1 MSDNIYI
8 CSHDSKSFFLGI
20 LVILY
25 LKKQSGMYGTIVRN
39 GSRICLPQNNSIWT
53 FDSEKDSKL
62 ELSLSHANWLCIT
75 LSTHIQQDNS
85 VHFQVALHIPTVS
98 LDRPP
103 QLLLLEPLLSSNY
116 FIFAKFVTIL
126 LINSDHHHEASQ
138 VGNYQNLMEISSLC
152 SYTFCL
158 AIILTFKLNPNLLN
172 RFLMKLNNES
182 VTIELKNGTVVS
194 GTVTGEANKLQDQGI
209 VIVNSDFTNHL

>member
-85 VHFQVALHIPTVS
+85 VHFRGCSTHTNSFVG
-98 LDRPP
+98 
-103 QLLLLEPLLSSNY
+103 SS
-116 FIFAKFVTIL
+116 A
-126 LINSDHHHEASQ
+126 
-138 VGNYQNLMEISSLC
+138 
-152 SYTFCL
+152 
-158 AIILTFKLNPNLLN
+158 
-172 RFLMKLNNES
+172 
-182 VTIELKNGTVVS
+182 TVVTS
-194 GTVTGEANKLQDQGI
+194 RTVAVEQLFHLCKICDHLVNKLR
-209 VIVNSDFTNHL
+209 SSP

>member
-1 MSDNIYI
+1 
-8 CSHDSKSFFLGI
+8 
-20 LVILY
+20 
-25 LKKQSGMYGTIVRN
+25 MYGTIVRN

-75 LSTHIQQDNS
+75 LSTHIQQYNS
-85 VHFQVALHIPTVS
+85 DHFRVALHIPTVS

-138 VGNYQNLMEISSLC
+138 VGNYQNLMESSSLC